1 MSKKM
6 NWAIL
11 SGLLVC
17 VAATSIALPS
27 APLQQSAQSGAQSSG
42 SQDAVQPP
50 VLLPAYHSAP
60 PAKPLAATMDPAQF
74 SDPLTRNSYAM
85 AAKVKNVLYQQPCFC
100 YCDQND
106 GHHSLYDCFVTA
118 HASNCNICRYEAIL
132 AYEETRKGVS
142 AAQIRKEIIR
152 GDWKKIDPNAY
163 STVKDIH

>member
-1 MSKKM
+1 MK
-6 NWAIL
+6 I
-11 SGLLVC
+11 
-17 VAATSIALPS
+17 PS
-27 APLQQSAQSGAQSSG
+27 
-42 SQDAVQPP
+42 
-50 VLLPAYHSAP
+50 YHSAP

-74 SDPLTRNSYAM
+74 SDALTRNSYAM

-106 GHHSLYDCFVTA
+106 GHHSLYDCFVTE
-118 HASNCNICRYEAIL
+118 HASGCNICRYEAIL

-163 STVKDIH
+163 STVLDVK